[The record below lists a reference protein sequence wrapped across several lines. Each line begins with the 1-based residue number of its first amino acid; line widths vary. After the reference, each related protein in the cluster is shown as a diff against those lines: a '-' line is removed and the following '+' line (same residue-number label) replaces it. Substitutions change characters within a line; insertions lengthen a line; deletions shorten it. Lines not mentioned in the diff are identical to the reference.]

1 MCGRF
6 TRFHTW
12 GDIHEMYR
20 LTDATETGRNT
31 EARYNIAPTEDVL
44 FITAGDDGAHK
55 LREGRWWLVPWWA
68 KELPKQPM
76 FNARIETADTS
87 GAFKDAWK
95 SKRCL
100 VPADGFYEWT
110 KTPTTVARTP
120 GSSSAWTRRPS
131 ASPAYG
137 RTTRIWAS
145 RVARLSPRR
154 LRPREPDPRSQ
165 ACDSH
170 ARPTT
175 HGSTQQGDAPQV
187 RSSRCSVAISTAIC
201 SSIASTAR

>member
-12 GDIHEMYR
+12 ADIHQMYR

-44 FITAGDDGAHK
+44 FVTAGDNGSHK

-76 FNARIETADTS
+76 FNARIETADTT

-100 VPADGFYEWT
+100 VP
-110 KTPTTVARTP
+110 PTASTSGRRTP
-120 GSSSAWTRRPS
+120 RTAAAIRGSSTSRERAILVCRPLGAQRQARRDELHDHHHAGRGADEPAPRPPAGDTR
-131 ASPAYG
+131 
-137 RTTRIWAS
+137 
-145 RVARLSPRR
+145 ARCL
-154 LRPREPDPRSQ
+154 
-165 ACDSH
+165 
-170 ARPTT
+170 
-175 HGSTQQGDAPQV
+175 
-187 RSSRCSVAISTAIC
+187 
-201 SSIASTAR
+201 